1 MSAAAPLRSE
11 EEEGQGNP
19 SAMPSRAVLKEV
31 GTVPP
36 MPVGSSV
43 KEGEVPSMPPGAF
56 FKEGVVV
63 NREHEVVADEGG
75 RSEASSKRRR
85 NT

>member
-1 MSAAAPLRSE
+1 
-11 EEEGQGNP
+11 
-19 SAMPSRAVLKEV
+19 MPSRAVLKEV
-31 GTVPP
+31 GTVPL
-36 MPVGSSV
+36 MPVGASV
-43 KEGEVPSMPPGAF
+43 KEGEVPSMPPGVF